1 MNVILRSLPEDPA
14 PGSAVATPDAVAA
27 HRRARARRWRRTF
40 LILALLLVGAAGFGV
55 AVGAVT
61 VRPGTIAAVLWHR
74 LAGGA
79 GGGWA
84 PTDEAIILQVRL
96 PRVAAGALAGAAL
109 AVAGVLFQGLLR
121 NPLADPYII
130 GTSAGAAF
138 GAAVAQAAGLQFTLL
153 GFGVLPV
160 AGFVGGL
167 ATSFAVYGLARVG
180 GRAPVVNLLLAGL
193 VMSSILL
200 YAMSLLMVLS
210 ETLQTQFRSLFTVLM
225 GGIIVT
231 GWRPVAIVGPL
242 VVAAVA
248 AACPLASRLNA
259 LSLGEEGAAA
269 VGVDVE
275 RDKRLIIGL
284 GALLTACAVSLSGI
298 IGFTGLVVP
307 HVLRITS
314 GPDHRGL
321 IPGAALLGAAFLVV
335 ADALARSLFAPAEV
349 PVGVFTALVGGPFFL
364 AILRRGRREY
374 RF

>member
-1 MNVILRSLPEDPA
+1 MAALGLPVGAGTDRGPEA
-14 PGSAVATPDAVAA
+14 IRA
-27 HRRARARRWRRTF
+27 HLRARARRRRQS
-40 LILALLLVGAAGFGV
+40 LLLLSLLLAGAAVLGV
-55 AVGAVT
+55 AVGSVAI
-61 VRPGTIAAVLWHR
+61 RPSAIAAMLWKAV
-74 LAGGA
+74 AGGA
-79 GGGWA
+79 GGAWA
-84 PTDEAIILQVRL
+84 PADEAIILQVRL

-138 GAAVAQAAGLQFTLL
+138 AAAVAQAAGLHFTLL

-160 AGFVGGL
+160 AAFVGGL
-167 ATSFAVYGLARVG
+167 VTSFAVYAVARIG

-210 ETLQTQFRSLFTVLM
+210 ETLQAQMRSLFTVLM

-231 GWRPVAIVGPL
+231 GWRPVAIVAPM
-242 VVAAVA
+242 VAFGVA
-248 AACPLASRLNA
+248 AACPLAHRLNA
-259 LSLGEEGAAA
+259 LTLGEEGAAA

-275 RDKRLIIGL
+275 RDKRRIIAL
-284 GALLTACAVSLSGI
+284 GAFLTACAVSLSGI
-298 IGFTGLVVP
+298 IGFAGLVVP
-307 HVLRITS
+307 HVLRLTA

-321 IPGAALLGAAFLVV
+321 IPGSALLGAAFLVV

-364 AILRRGRREY
+364 LLLRRARREY